1 MPTDKVSTPYYL
13 VDVVTG
19 IVDIFFWNF
28 VGEKLITALWTLAEA
43 PYRLTHTI

>member
-1 MPTDKVSTPYYL
+1 MPTGKVSTPYYF

-19 IVDIFFWNF
+19 IVDIFFWNL
-28 VGEKLITALWTLAEA
+28 VSEELIVALRTFTEA